1 MADGPGR
8 SLADGPPLLQIR
20 DLAVKF
26 DGPDG
31 GVEALRGINLEVR
44 HGEVL
49 GLIGESGSGKTVT
62 ALAVLG
68 LLPAASG
75 RVVRG
80 QATWLGRNL
89 LGLPERALRP
99 IRGGEI
105 GVIFQD
111 PLTSLHPS
119 YRVADQIAEAIRAHA
134 TDVSRAGAATRATEL
149 LDRVGVPA
157 GHAHRAPYPHQ
168 WSGGMRQRAMIAMA
182 LANGPRLLIADE
194 PTTALDVTIQ
204 AQILDLLR
212 HALRETGASALLIT
226 HDLSVV
232 AELAD
237 RVAVMH
243 AGRIVETRS
252 SRDLFATP
260 RHPRTRELLAEHAR
274 LVGRTGWASAA
285 PADRATFSSG
295 STTQKRDESALRV
308 TDLVVEYSLER
319 WGRRAATLRAVDGV
333 TFELRREETL
343 ALVGES
349 GCGKST
355 LARTLLRLQE
365 PSAGRVFVGDRQVTQ
380 ADGRRLRSLRREIQ
394 IVFQDPYAS
403 LNPRRTVGEA
413 LAAPLRAH
421 GLFAARGGWE
431 WVHELLAMVELD
443 AALVDRFPYQ
453 LSGGQRQRVGIAR
466 ALALQPRVLILDEPV
481 SSLDASIRGRILALL
496 AALQRRLGLS
506 YLLIA
511 HDLSLVRAVAH
522 RVAVMY
528 LGRLVEI
535 GWTPEVFERPAH
547 PYTKALLSAI
557 PVPDPGRRRRSP
569 RIVLEGEVPD
579 PADPPNGCRFHTRC
593 WKVRG
598 ECREAQPTLQVHTGP
613 GHACACFYPE
623 GS

>member
-1 MADGPGR
+1 MADGPPR
-8 SLADGPPLLQIR
+8 LQIR
-20 DLAVKF
+20 DLAVRF

-31 GVEALRGINLEVR
+31 AVLALRGIDLEVR

-89 LGLPERALRP
+89 LELPERQLRR

-119 YRVADQIAEAIRAHA
+119 YRVVDQIAEAIRAHA
-134 TDVSRAGAATRATEL
+134 TDVSRAGAARRATEL

-157 GHAHRAPYPHQ
+157 GRVHRAPYPHQ
-168 WSGGMRQRAMIAMA
+168 WSGGMRQRAMIAMS
-182 LANGPRLLIADE
+182 LANGPQLLIADE

-260 RHPRTRELLAEHAR
+260 RHPHTRELLAEHAR
-274 LVGRTGWASAA
+274 LVGRTGRAGPAA
-285 PADRATFSSG
+285 PADRTTSASG
-295 STTQKRDESALRV
+295 SAAQKRDEPALRV
-308 TDLVVEYSLER
+308 TDLVVEYSIER

-365 PSAGRVFVGDRQVTQ
+365 PSAGQVFVGDRQVTQ
-380 ADGRRLRSLRREIQ
+380 AHGRRLRSLRREIQ

-421 GLFAARGGWE
+421 GLFAARGGWA
-431 WVHELLAMVELD
+431 WVHELLTMVELD

-535 GWTPEVFERPAH
+535 GWTAEVFERPAH

-557 PVPDPGRRRRSP
+557 PVTDPEWRGRRP

-579 PADPPNGCRFHTRC
+579 PAYPPSGCRFHTRC

-598 ECREAQPTLQVHTGP
+598 ECREAQPTLQARTGP

-623 GS
+623 GG

>member
-1 MADGPGR
+1 M
-8 SLADGPPLLQIR
+8 ADGPPLLQIR
-20 DLAVKF
+20 DLAVTF

-31 GVEALRGINLEVR
+31 GVEALRGIDLEVR

-80 QATWLGRNL
+80 RATWLGRKL
-89 LGLPERALRP
+89 LGLPERELRR

-119 YRVADQIAEAIRAHA
+119 YRVVDQIAEAIRAHA
-134 TDVSRAGAATRATEL
+134 TDVSRAGAARRATEL

-157 GHAHRAPYPHQ
+157 GRVHRAPYPHQ

-182 LANGPRLLIADE
+182 LANSPRLLIADE

-212 HALRETGASALLIT
+212 HSLRDTGASALLIT

-274 LVGRTGWASAA
+274 LVGRTGRAGTAA
-285 PADRATFSSG
+285 PADRATSTSG
-295 STTQKRDESALRV
+295 SAAQKRDGPALRV
-308 TDLVVEYSLER
+308 TGLVVEYSLER

-365 PSAGRVFVGDRQVTQ
+365 PSAGRVFVGEREVTQ
-380 ADGRRLRSLRREIQ
+380 AAGRRLRSLRREIQ

-421 GLFAARGGWE
+421 GLFAARGGWA

-443 AALVDRFPYQ
+443 AAFVDRFPYQ

-481 SSLDASIRGRILALL
+481 SSLDASIRARILALL

-557 PVPDPGRRRRSP
+557 PVADPGRRGRRL

-598 ECREAQPTLQVHTGP
+598 ECREAQPMLQAHTGSD
-613 GHACACFYPE
+613 HACACFYPE